1 MAKNPYSKEALYQD
15 YKNHFVGMGRMTK
28 TQFDQWYY
36 ETWKP
41 KTNKK
46 QTIKSKSNK
55 K

>member
-1 MAKNPYSKEALYQD
+1 MPKKHYSKKDLYED

-46 QTIKSKSNK
+46 QAVKLKSHK